1 MSSVEVII
9 TNIGIESNETIHM
22 SYNNRMLNDIDLTVA
37 NVSFYM
43 YKNGNK
49 LNGEHSIPFEQYRK
63 MNHDE
68 LIEHIKEVF
77 AVA

>member
-1 MSSVEVII
+1 VGVII
-9 TNIGIESNETIHM
+9 TNIDFESDEIIHV
-22 SYNNRMLNDIDLTVA
+22 SYNDRVLNGIDLNVV

-43 YKNGNK
+43 YKNGNR

-68 LIEHIKEVF
+68 IIEHIKEVF
-77 AVA
+77 TVA